1 MQIHVKS
8 IVIMLINMCTYVEV
22 FIRDH
27 SLENTSLTLAGEIMT
42 HCTSYVYKNL
52 KEGINLPNYIQGYR
66 YGIYIHVKVYV
77 HQQYFLSTNIFLW
90 TYFQKKQMYLASLE
104 WKRTII
110 TNINI
115 W

>member
-42 HCTSYVYKNL
+42 HCTSYVYRNL
-52 KEGINLPNYIQGYR
+52 KEGNYIQGYR
-66 YGIYIHVKVYV
+66 YGIYI
-77 HQQYFLSTNIFLW
+77 FT
-90 TYFQKKQMYLASLE
+90 
-104 WKRTII
+104 
-110 TNINI
+110 
-115 W
+115 